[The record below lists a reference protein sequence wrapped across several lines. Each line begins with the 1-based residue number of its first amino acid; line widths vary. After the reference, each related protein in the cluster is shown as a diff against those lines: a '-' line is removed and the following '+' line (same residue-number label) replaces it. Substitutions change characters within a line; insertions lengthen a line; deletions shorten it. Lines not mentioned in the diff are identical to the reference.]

1 MKVLSISPNYAK
13 RWNSTHELFRNSL
26 YAGHNVIQWGPG
38 HENFDPCI
46 PLTELTR
53 NVDLVFIHHSKH
65 IRVWAKDLNKIKIK
79 KVCFQID
86 YFPEREEWRDNFL
99 VTTGLDLI
107 VFPNRFQV
115 DWFRARNGART
126 SPVTF
131 YLPFGVDTEIFKP
144 VPKIHT
150 NLFIGSLYSKRREF
164 LSKYP
169 FVSVYKYMDFLM
181 YKSRVSFAQYT
192 EMTSE
197 AQAVI
202 NLPMLTDANGTR
214 VYEGLACRAFVVTP
228 KGAAGDYSMFESGK
242 HLMYYD
248 DSPLEIIQKYFV
260 PVYQPKQAGEFH
272 LTEEAKSIA
281 ETGYQEVLHRHTL
294 EQRLRTMLA

>member
-1 MKVLSISPNYAK
+1 MKVAVFYPIS
-13 RWNSTHELFRNSL
+13 
-26 YAGHNVIQWGPG
+26 AGQVWSVSRGL
-38 HENFDPCI
+38 C
-46 PLTELTR
+46 TTLTR
-53 NVDLVFIHHSKH
+53 MGYDVLDASINTVQHDQLVE
-65 IRVWAKDLNKIKIK
+65 
-79 KVCFQID
+79 Q
-86 YFPEREEWRDNFL
+86 
-99 VTTGLDLI
+99 DLI
-107 VFPNRFQV
+107 LVSGPEYMWRTLRERYQHWDDLPATKYGWLHETVLREDYDTNPIAVNGKLPTQEILNLFHTVFTPALQDTKYGFQ
-115 DWFRARNGART
+115 
-126 SPVTF
+126 

-260 PVYQPKQAGEFH
+260 PVYRPKQAGEFH

>member
-1 MKVLSISPNYAK
+1 MKVAVFYPRSTGQVWSVSRGLCTTLTRMGHDVLDASISMVQHDN
-13 RWNSTHELFRNSL
+13 
-26 YAGHNVIQWGPG
+26 
-38 HENFDPCI
+38 
-46 PLTELTR
+46 
-53 NVDLVFIHHSKH
+53 LVG
-65 IRVWAKDLNKIKIK
+65 
-79 KVCFQID
+79 Q
-86 YFPEREEWRDNFL
+86 
-99 VTTGLDLI
+99 DLI
-107 VFPNRFQV
+107 LVSGPEYMWRTLRERYQHWDDLPATKYGWLHETVHREDYDTNPIAVNGKLPTQEFLSLFHTVFTPALQ
-115 DWFRARNGART
+115 DTKYGLQ
-126 SPVTF
+126 
-131 YLPFGVDTEIFKP
+131 YLPFGVDTEMFKP
-144 VPKIHT
+144 APKVHT
-150 NLFIGSLYSKRREF
+150 NLFIGSLYQKRREF

-169 FVSVYKYMDFLM
+169 VVSVYKHMDFLM
-181 YKSRVSFAQYT
+181 YKSRVSFTKYT

-214 VYEGLACRAFVVTP
+214 VYEGLACRAFVVTS

-260 PVYQPKQAGEFH
+260 PVYRPKQAGEFH